1 MSSTPS
7 RVKLDNGFEIVE
19 GAPYSEKDLLN
30 AGMVCGS
37 WCESYAIYRG
47 RIGLI
52 TMALKFNKEGDA
64 VVYRGE
70 IEKSKIEITRSG
82 F

>member
-1 MSSTPS
+1 MSSMPG
-7 RVKLDNGFEIVE
+7 RVKLDNDFEIVE
-19 GAPYSEKDLLN
+19 GAPYSEKDLQK

-37 WCESYAIYRG
+37 WCQRYAIYRG

>member
-1 MSSTPS
+1 MPG
-7 RVKLDNGFEIVE
+7 RVKLDNDFEIVE
-19 GAPYSEKDLLN
+19 GTPYSEQDLSN
-30 AGMVCGS
+30 AGMDCGS
-37 WCESYAIYRG
+37 WCERYAIYKG
-47 RIGLI
+47 RIDSI

-70 IEKSKIEITRSG
+70 IEKSEIEIRHSG